1 MRTLDQ
7 WLSWMEQQHPQQI
20 ELGLE
25 RVGQVWQAL
34 GQPQLARR
42 VVTVGGTNGKG
53 STLTYLS
60 QLGMAAGWK
69 VGCYT
74 SPHFLRYN
82 ERVCVQGQMVTDQ
95 QLCDAFAQVEQAR
108 QQLAVPPAL
117 TYFEFGTLAAFLIL
131 AEAQLDLVVLEVGL
145 GGRLDAVNLI
155 DADVAIITS
164 IDLDHTDWLGPD
176 RYSIGREK
184 AGIFR
189 PGRYALCADPEPP
202 LSVVEQAERLGS
214 QLLQINQQFGLR
226 EQEDGSWLAYGVDVQ
241 GRSWQLT
248 GLQEPRL
255 PLRNMAPALQAA
267 VLLQMPGLSQFAAG
281 VLAEASLTGRF
292 QSLHWQGREWL
303 LDVAHNPEAARH
315 LATWLARH
323 PVAGKHL
330 ALCGMLKDKDAEPVL
345 QALAPQVQAWCWLD
359 LPGPRGQTGQ
369 ELSAKLAVE
378 APQGY
383 ANSIGQAVQWLL
395 QHSSEQD
402 RILVFGSFLTVSAF
416 LAHYQEEAHV

>member
-176 RYSIGREK
+176 RDSIGREK

-214 QLLQINQQFGLR
+214 RLLQINQQFGLR

-267 VLLQMPGLSQFAAG
+267 VLLQMPGLSQFAAS

-369 ELSAKLAVE
+369 ELAAKLAVE
-378 APQGY
+378 TPRGY
-383 ANSIGQAVQWLL
+383 VNSIGQAVQWLL

-402 RILVFGSFLTVSAF
+402 RILVFGSFMTVSAF